1 MAHIFARPNIRQQPY
16 YIDVTI
22 EGVGKQRVWY

>member
-1 MAHIFARPNIRQQPY
+1 MAYTISRPLIREKPR

-22 EGVGKQRVWY
+22 EGVGKQRVWF